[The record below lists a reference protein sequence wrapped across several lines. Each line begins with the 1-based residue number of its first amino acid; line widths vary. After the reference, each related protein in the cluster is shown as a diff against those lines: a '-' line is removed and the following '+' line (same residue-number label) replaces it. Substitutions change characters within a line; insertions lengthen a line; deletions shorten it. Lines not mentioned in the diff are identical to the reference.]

1 MKVSKNTLTRLFLCG
16 AMVCALAL
24 QVGSSRA
31 QQGPAAA
38 GDNKIT
44 AIDILLEPDA
54 TMLRHSADNNARLLK
69 VFPKG
74 FALDATHRP
83 HITLIQRFVRT
94 ADLDKVYGAAH
105 RVLAAADVNAMLIA
119 SRILFHAEK
128 LKDFNMTMAGLAVLF
143 VLVILGPLAMFTPQL
158 SRAKRRGLS
167 EYGALATVYVAE
179 FDEKWIGGGA
189 KGEEILGTADIQSLA
204 DLANSYAVVKE
215 MRLVPFGLNDVTRL
229 AAATALPVVPL
240 FLTIMPLEELVTRLL
255 KIIF

>member
-1 MKVSKNTLTRLFLCG
+1 MCPGCNCVYCPRTLTAPAESVFLGRSSYAFGPLLF
-16 AMVCALAL
+16 
-24 QVGSSRA
+24 A
-31 QQGPAAA
+31 QGTLVA
-38 GDNKIT
+38 G
-44 AIDILLEPDA
+44 
-54 TMLRHSADNNARLLK
+54 
-69 VFPKG
+69 
-74 FALDATHRP
+74 
-83 HITLIQRFVRT
+83 
-94 ADLDKVYGAAH
+94 
-105 RVLAAADVNAMLIA
+105 LIA